1 MPNMTREE
9 KALTN
14 MSGAVKEISVRTG
27 LIAKTIQNL
36 DQTML
41 LASLNSIIRPCWY
54 KTEKVKKKALFHGLI
69 QETLPKYMEGDE
81 RQFIKTFALLEL
93 EDGSLKRADIGS
105 VIFVDSLFERFE
117 ETYSAP
123 GWEEEE
129 K

>member
-14 MSGAVKEISVRTG
+14 ISGAIKEISVRTN
-27 LIAKTIQNL
+27 LIVKSIQNMEHT
-36 DQTML
+36 QF

-54 KTEKVKKKALFHGLI
+54 KTERVKKKALYHGLI
-69 QETLPKYMEGDE
+69 QETLPKYVEGDKP
-81 RQFIKTFALLEL
+81 QFIKTYALLEL

-105 VIFVDSLFERFE
+105 VIFVDSLFEQFE
-117 ETYSAP
+117 EAYSVP